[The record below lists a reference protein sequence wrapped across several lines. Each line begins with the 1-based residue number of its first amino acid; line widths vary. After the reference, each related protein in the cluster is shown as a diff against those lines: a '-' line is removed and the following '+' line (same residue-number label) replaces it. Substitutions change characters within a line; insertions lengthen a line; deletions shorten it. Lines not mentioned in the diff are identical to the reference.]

1 MSALRPASVHTRL
14 PVLLSSSSS
23 TSSFF
28 SSSSLSSSSHAL
40 RRSLS
45 TFSHRSYSSSS
56 SSSSTPSLRL
66 SAGLA
71 KPSSSP
77 LLARSTPAIILS
89 QRSSWA
95 ILPSATQT
103 RNMTGTRR
111 KIKVKNPVVE
121 LDGDEMT
128 RIIWQDIKDKVCTYL
143 DIDLKYY
150 DLGLE
155 YRDQTNDQVTI
166 DSAEAIKKYGVGV
179 KCATITPD
187 EARVEEFK
195 LKQMWLSPNG
205 TIRNILG
212 GTVFREPIVIPRIP
226 RLVPGWKKPIII
238 GRHAFGD
245 QYRAKDLVVPGAGK
259 LELVYTPKGGQP
271 ERIQVYDFEGGGV
284 AMSQYNTD
292 DSISGFAHASFKL
305 ALLKEMPLYMS
316 TKNTI
321 LKKYD
326 GRFKDIFQE
335 IFEANYKKDFD
346 AKGIWYEHRLIDD
359 MVAQMIKSEGG
370 FIIAMKNYDGD
381 VQSDIVA
388 QGFGSLGLMTSTL
401 TTPDGSAFE
410 SEAAHGTV
418 TRHYR
423 EHQKGNETS
432 TNPIA
437 SIFAWTRG
445 LIRRGQLDNT
455 PDVVGWAEQLERACV
470 ETVDEDGVMTKDLAL
485 ACGRKERAAWVTT
498 REYLE
503 AVERRLQKNLAN
515 AKL

>member
-1 MSALRPASVHTRL
+1 MSPAPRLLASLSRRAALRPLQPLRPSPFGAVQTLSV
-14 PVLLSSSSS
+14 
-23 TSSFF
+23 
-28 SSSSLSSSSHAL
+28 A
-40 RRSLS
+40 
-45 TFSHRSYSSSS
+45 
-56 SSSSTPSLRL
+56 
-66 SAGLA
+66 AMA
-71 KPSSSP
+71 
-77 LLARSTPAIILS
+77 A
-89 QRSSWA
+89 
-95 ILPSATQT
+95 
-103 RNMTGTRR
+103 RNMATAAG

-128 RIIWQDIKDKVCTYL
+128 RIIWKSIKERFIFPYL

-155 YRDQTNDQVTI
+155 YRDQTNDQVTL
-166 DSAEAIKKYGVGV
+166 DAAEAIKKYSVGV

-187 EARVEEFK
+187 EARVKEFN

-205 TIRNILG
+205 TIRNALG

-226 RLVPGWKKPIII
+226 RLVPGWKQPIII

-245 QYRAKDLVVPGAGK
+245 QYRAKDRVLPGPGK
-259 LELVYTPKGGQP
+259 LSMVFTPEGGKP
-271 ERIQVYDFEGGGV
+271 EEIEVFQFKQGGGV
-284 AMSQYNTD
+284 AQTQYNTD
-292 DSISGFAHASFKL
+292 ESITGFAHASFKL
-305 ALLKEMPLYMS
+305 ALDKKLPLYMS

-335 IFEANYKKDFD
+335 LYDTQYKAEFE

-359 MVAQMIKSEGG
+359 MVAQMIKSTGG
-370 FIIAMKNYDGD
+370 YIMALKNYDGD

-388 QGFGSLGLMTSTL
+388 QGFGSLGLMTSVL
-401 TTPDGSAFE
+401 ITPDGKTFE

-423 EHQKGNETS
+423 EHQKGRETS

-445 LIRRGQLDNT
+445 LIQRGKLDGT
-455 PDVVGWAEQLERACV
+455 PELVEFAEALEKACV
-470 ETVDEDGVMTKDLAL
+470 DTVDADGVMTKDLAL
-485 ACGRKERAAWVTT
+485 ACGKTGRGDYVTT
-498 REYLE
+498 NEYLD
-503 AVERRLQKNLAN
+503 AVEKRLKATLKQ
-515 AKL
+515 